1 MKEPFGVIF
10 LNMGGP
16 DSLQAVQPF
25 LFNLFSDREII
36 HLGHAFLQPLIAR
49 FIASR
54 RAPKSARNYAQIG
67 GKTPLT
73 AITQA
78 QAEAVQQELAKRNL
92 TVPCMPGMR
101 YWHPRTPD
109 VLKKLSEMGIR
120 KVMGLS
126 LYPHYSKAT
135 SGSSI
140 GDFLE
145 NAMALGIETTTIES
159 FYTHSDYINALKQS
173 IDASLEALR
182 AKYGDLPQ
190 DMTLLYSAHSLPVKF
205 IEEGDPYL
213 QHMEETIRCLEMKTN
228 LSGILAFQSRSGPV
242 KWLTPATDHMLME
255 LGQKGI
261 KNVLIL
267 PISFVSDNIETLYE
281 IDIQYAEL
289 VKKFNMH
296 IYRVPSLNT
305 HPYFIRCLTDLI
317 LRQAQEVRWL
327 E

>member
-16 DSLQAVQPF
+16 DSLEAVQPF

-36 HLGHAFLQPLIAR
+36 HLGPTFLQPFIAR
-49 FIASR
+49 FIAAK
-54 RAPKSARNYAQIG
+54 RAPKSAKNYALIG

-101 YWHPRTPD
+101 YWHPRTTD
-109 VLKKLSEMGIR
+109 VLKELAGKGIR
-120 KVMGLS
+120 RVIGLS

-145 NAMALGIETTTIES
+145 SAMGLGIETTTIES
-159 FYTHSDYINALKQS
+159 FYAHSDYINALKQS
-173 IDASLEALR
+173 MDAALQGIR
-182 AKYGDLPQ
+182 SKFGGLPKDL
-190 DMTLLYSAHSLPVKF
+190 TLLYSAHSLPVKF
-205 IEEGDPYL
+205 IQEGDPYL
-213 QHMEETIRCLEMKTN
+213 QHLEETIRCLEAKTN

-267 PISFVSDNIETLYE
+267 PISFVSDHIETLYE

-289 VKKFNMH
+289 VKRFHMNIH
-296 IYRVPSLNT
+296 RVPSLNT
-305 HPYFIRCLTDLI
+305 HPDFIRCLTDLI
-317 LRQAQEVRWL
+317 LRQAQEVKWL

>member
-16 DSLQAVQPF
+16 DSLEAVQPF

-36 HLGHAFLQPLIAR
+36 HLGPAFLQPFIAR
-49 FIASR
+49 FIAAK
-54 RAPKSARNYAQIG
+54 RAPKSAGNYARIG

-78 QAEAVQQELAKRNL
+78 QAEAVQTELAKRNL

-109 VLKKLSEMGIR
+109 VLKELAGKGVRRVI
-120 KVMGLS
+120 GLS
-126 LYPHYSKAT
+126 LYPHYSRAT

-145 NAMALGIETTTIES
+145 NAMGLGIETTTIES
-159 FYTHSDYINALKQS
+159 FYTHTDYINALKQS
-173 IDASLEALR
+173 MDVALQGIQSR
-182 AKYGDLPQ
+182 FGGLPKDL
-190 DMTLLYSAHSLPVKF
+190 TLLYSAHSLPVKF
-205 IEEGDPYL
+205 IQEGDPYL
-213 QHMEETIRCLEMKTN
+213 QHLEETIRCLEAKTN

-267 PISFVSDNIETLYE
+267 PISFVSDHIETLYE

-289 VKKFNMH
+289 VKRFDMNIH
-296 IYRVPSLNT
+296 RVPSLNT
-305 HPYFIRCLTDLI
+305 HPDFIRCLTDLI
-317 LRQAQEVRWL
+317 LRQAQEVKWL